1 MNILVTGCA
10 GFIGSNFVRY
20 ILNKYPEYKIVN
32 LDKLTYAGNLDNLKD
47 VEEKWGTG
55 ALARG
60 EEVRYRFVKG
70 DIADEKLVNELVGG
84 GWDGSGSAGS
94 KFDAIINYAAET
106 HVDRSITGPREFVE
120 TDVLGTLTLLEAT
133 RKYGVSRYIQI
144 STDEVF
150 GSTVDGSF
158 TEKSPFQPNSPY
170 SASKAGADHLCR
182 AYNVTYG
189 VPVIVTH
196 SCNVYGPYQY
206 PEKVIPLFVTNLMQ
220 GKKVPLYGDGLNVR
234 EWIYTEDHCSAIDAI
249 LHKGKIGEVYNIGS
263 GEEVS
268 NLELTKMILA
278 EFGYGNVEGDGDA
291 DDGGTNGVGGDSSG
305 MNNVVNRLS
314 KEAEAMIDHVPDRLG
329 HDRRYSIDST
339 KLRTELGWRPSAVF
353 SEDLKKTI
361 AWYKENDWWWKKLL
375 K

>member
-20 ILNKYPEYKIVN
+20 ILNKYPEYKVCN

-60 EEVRYRFVKG
+60 EEVRYKFVKG
-70 DIADEKLVNELVGG
+70 DIADEKLVNEVVGRGFSGG
-84 GWDGSGSAGS
+84 GGADTGDVADG
-94 KFDAIINYAAET
+94 KFDVIINYAAET
-106 HVDRSITGPREFVE
+106 HVDRSITGPRDFIT
-120 TDVLGTLTLLEAT
+120 TDVFGTFTLLEAV

-150 GSTVDGSF
+150 GSTLEGAF
-158 TEKSPFQPNSPY
+158 KETSPFQPNSPY

-189 VPVIVTH
+189 TPVIVTH

-206 PEKVIPLFVTNLMQ
+206 PEKVIPLFVTNLIQ

-234 EWIYTEDHCSAIDAI
+234 EWIYTEDHCSAIDKI
-249 LHKGKIGEVYNIGS
+249 LHEGKIGEVYNIGS

-268 NLELTKMILA
+268 NVELTKMILA
-278 EFGYGNVEGDGDA
+278 EFGYGDV
-291 DDGGTNGVGGDSSG
+291 DGGG
-305 MNNVVNRLS
+305 LS
-314 KEAEAMIDHVPDRLG
+314 AEAEAMIDHVPDRLG
-329 HDRRYSIDST
+329 HDRRYSIDSS
-339 KLRTELGWRPSAVF
+339 KLRNELGWKSSAVF
-353 SEDLKKTI
+353 AEDLKKTI
-361 AWYKENDWWWKKLL
+361 AWYKENDWWWKRLL